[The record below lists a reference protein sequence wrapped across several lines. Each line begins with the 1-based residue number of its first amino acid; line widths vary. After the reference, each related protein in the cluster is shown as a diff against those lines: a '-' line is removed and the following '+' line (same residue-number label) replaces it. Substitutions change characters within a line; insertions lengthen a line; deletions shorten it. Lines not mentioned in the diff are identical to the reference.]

1 MKRPITVLLAL
12 AVMGSILMIGGVGG
26 VAAYSEQVNVNDGG
40 ANNYQANSNE
50 QVAPWSYNYQEN
62 HNTAGEYQNTQI
74 NDNNQRDTTPSTLDS
89 EAYNMQINR
98 NTAAAENY
106 QENDNRQFSGYDG
119 SNDNTQ
125 VNANSGESGTN
136 IDLNENLQSDRYND
150 NEQINEDY

>member
-1 MKRPITVLLAL
+1 
-12 AVMGSILMIGGVGG
+12 
-26 VAAYSEQVNVNDGG
+26 
-40 ANNYQANSNE
+40 
-50 QVAPWSYNYQEN
+50 
-62 HNTAGEYQNTQI
+62 
-74 NDNNQRDTTPSTLDS
+74 
-89 EAYNMQINR
+89 MQINR